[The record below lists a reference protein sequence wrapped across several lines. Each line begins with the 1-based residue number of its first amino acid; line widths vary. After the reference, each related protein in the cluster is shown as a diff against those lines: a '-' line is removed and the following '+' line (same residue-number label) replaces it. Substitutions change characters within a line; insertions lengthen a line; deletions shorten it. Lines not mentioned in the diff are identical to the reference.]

1 MFVNPC
7 FELQNEIVS
16 VLIELAN
23 SLHASNIRQLLLDVA
38 KFWAAGGGEVGGS
51 RTEGTRRATTFS
63 CLGDTCLVLDSS
75 FANSPAVAKRRL
87 SIPEVTLSL

>member
-7 FELQNEIVS
+7 FEPQNEIVS

-38 KFWAAGGGEVGGS
+38 KFWQQAAGKLGVAELRERDVRQRSAAWVTHALCLIPHSPILPQSRNAGS
-51 RTEGTRRATTFS
+51 QY
-63 CLGDTCLVLDSS
+63 
-75 FANSPAVAKRRL
+75 
-87 SIPEVTLSL
+87 